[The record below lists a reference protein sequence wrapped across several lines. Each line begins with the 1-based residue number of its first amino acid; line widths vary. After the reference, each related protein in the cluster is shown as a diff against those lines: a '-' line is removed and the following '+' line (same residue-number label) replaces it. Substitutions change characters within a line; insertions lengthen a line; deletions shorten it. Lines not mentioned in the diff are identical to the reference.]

1 MTNYLYEKLY
11 MKKVVRLTESDLE
24 KVVRKIVE
32 ARLNEFRIAGGQNK
46 FYVLTPDD
54 ENYKKWVEERLAGR
68 TQKDKSVDAD
78 AYFADWVNQG
88 NRATA
93 MKEMY
98 SRMDQTSA
106 KVFDSMPESF
116 KAYCV
121 SFYMSKID
129 ELRKQFIVA
138 DNPTTIKQG
147 ATPGKVEEPGYS
159 FSSANAQMGDQ
170 FAFNEAVLSNSFKS
184 YINDVVAQAK
194 LAIENT
200 PNTRGVGELMSMTI
214 NASSSQ
220 IPNGVSKVTFPGKK
234 PTFCELT
241 EARAEAVKNYV
252 IKAFESIN
260 VKPSSTFKLNVNTKG
275 GNGDCTSGP
284 KWDGTEAGK
293 EPLKKFQRADIGF
306 DYAIRTDSTKT
317 SLPEDDITEVQ
328 TYMVTMGGR
337 TRRKLKLE
345 IRWPNIE
352 LKVGGGGGFTKK
364 PQLCDMY
371 KG

>member
-1 MTNYLYEKLY
+1 
-11 MKKVVRLTESDLE
+11 MKNVVRLTESDLE
-24 KVVRKIVE
+24 KVIRKLVE

-46 FYVLTPDD
+46 FYVLTPED
-54 ENYKKWVEERLAGR
+54 ENYKKWEQKILDGR
-68 TQKDKSVDAD
+68 EQKNKSLDTNT
-78 AYFADWVNQG
+78 YFADWVNQG
-88 NRATA
+88 NRKEALL
-93 MKEMY
+93 EMY
-98 SRMDQTSA
+98 KRMDETSA

-138 DNPTTIKQG
+138 DNPSTSKENE
-147 ATPGKVEEPGYS
+147 TPGKVTEPGFS
-159 FSSANAQMGDQ
+159 FTSANANMGDQ

-200 PNTRGVGELMSMTI
+200 PDSLGVGELMSMTI

-220 IPNGVSKVTFPGKK
+220 IPNGISKVTFPGKK

-241 EARAEAVKNYV
+241 EARSEAVKNYV
-252 IKAFESIN
+252 LKSFESIN
-260 VKPSSTFKLNVNTKG
+260 VKPSSTFKLNINTKG

-306 DYAIRTDSTKT
+306 DYAIRTQNEPGGKEGELSGLD
-317 SLPEDDITEVQ
+317 VQ
-328 TYMVTMGGR
+328 SYMVTMGGR
-337 TRRKLKLE
+337 TRRKLKLD
-345 IRWPNIE
+345 ISFPNID
-352 LKVGGGGGFTKK
+352 LKVGGGGSFTKK

>member
-1 MTNYLYEKLY
+1 
-11 MKKVVRLTESDLE
+11 MKKVVRLNESDLE
-24 KVVRKIVE
+24 KVIRKLVE
-32 ARLNEFRIAGGQNK
+32 ARLNEFRITGGQNK
-46 FYVLTPDD
+46 FYVLTPED
-54 ENYKKWVEERLAGR
+54 EKYKKWVQDRLDGR
-68 TQKDKSVDAD
+68 SQKNKSIDAD
-78 AYFADWVNQG
+78 AYFADWVNKG
-88 NRATA
+88 IRREALL
-93 MKEMY
+93 EMY
-98 SRMDQTSA
+98 KRMDETSA

-121 SFYMSKID
+121 NFYMSRID

-138 DNPTTIKQG
+138 DNPTTSKENE
-147 ATPGKVEEPGYS
+147 TPGKVTEPGFN
-159 FSSANAQMGDQ
+159 FSSANANMGDQ

-200 PNTRGVGELMSMTI
+200 PNSRGVGELMSMTI

-252 IKAFESIN
+252 LKSFESIN
-260 VKPSSTFKLNVNTKG
+260 VKPSSTFKLNINTKG

-306 DYAIRTDSTKT
+306 DYAIRTQNDLGGKEGELSG
-317 SLPEDDITEVQ
+317 LEVQ
-328 TYMVTMGGR
+328 SYMVTMGGR
-337 TRRKLKLE
+337 TRRKLNLD
-345 IRWPNIE
+345 ISFPNIDF
-352 LKVGGGGGFTKK
+352 KVGGGGSFTKK
-364 PQLCDMY
+364 PQLCDAY

>member
-1 MTNYLYEKLY
+1 
-11 MKKVVRLTESDLE
+11 
-24 KVVRKIVE
+24 
-32 ARLNEFRIAGGQNK
+32 
-46 FYVLTPDD
+46 
-54 ENYKKWVEERLAGR
+54 
-68 TQKDKSVDAD
+68 
-78 AYFADWVNQG
+78 
-88 NRATA
+88 
-93 MKEMY
+93 
-98 SRMDQTSA
+98 
-106 KVFDSMPESF
+106 
-116 KAYCV
+116 
-121 SFYMSKID
+121 
-129 ELRKQFIVA
+129 
-138 DNPTTIKQG
+138 
-147 ATPGKVEEPGYS
+147 
-159 FSSANAQMGDQ
+159 MGDQ

-200 PNTRGVGELMSMTI
+200 PGTRGVGELMSMTI

-306 DYAIRTDSTKT
+306 DYAIRTDSPKT
-317 SLPEDDITEVQ
+317 TLPEDDITEVQ

>member
-1 MTNYLYEKLY
+1 
-11 MKKVVRLTESDLE
+11 MKKVVRLNESDLE
-24 KVVRKIVE
+24 KVIRKLVE
-32 ARLNEFRIAGGQNK
+32 ARLNEFRITGGQNK
-46 FYVLTPDD
+46 FYVLTPED
-54 ENYKKWVEERLAGR
+54 EKYKKWEQKILDGR
-68 TQKDKSVDAD
+68 EQKNKSIDDDV
-78 AYFADWVNQG
+78 YFAEWVNKG
-88 NRATA
+88 NRYESLL
-93 MKEMY
+93 EMY
-98 SRMDQTSA
+98 KRMDETSA

-138 DNPTTIKQG
+138 DNPSTSKENQ
-147 ATPGKVEEPGYS
+147 TPGKVTEPGFN
-159 FSSANAQMGDQ
+159 FSSANANMGDQ

-200 PNTRGVGELMSMTI
+200 PNSRGVGELMSMTI

-220 IPNGVSKVTFPGKK
+220 IPNGISKVTFPGKK

-252 IKAFESIN
+252 LKSFESIN
-260 VKPSSTFKLNVNTKG
+260 VKPSSTFKLNINTKG
-275 GNGDCTSGP
+275 TNNDVECTSGP
-284 KWDGTEAGK
+284 KWDGTESGK

-306 DYAIRTDSTKT
+306 DYAIRTQNDPGGKEGELSG
-317 SLPEDDITEVQ
+317 LEVQ
-328 TYMVTMGGR
+328 SYMVTMGGR
-337 TRRKLKLE
+337 TRRKLKLD
-345 IRWPNIE
+345 ISFPNID
-352 LKVGGGGGFTKK
+352 LKVGGGGSFTKK

>member
-1 MTNYLYEKLY
+1 
-11 MKKVVRLTESDLE
+11 MKKVVRLNESDLE
-24 KVVRKIVE
+24 KVIRKLVE
-32 ARLNEFRIAGGQNK
+32 ARLNEFRIIGGKNK
-46 FYVLTPDD
+46 FYVLTPEDKQ
-54 ENYKKWVEERLAGR
+54 YKKWVQERLDGR
-68 TQKDKSVDAD
+68 DQKNKSIDTD
-78 AYFADWVNQG
+78 AYFADWVNKG
-88 NRATA
+88 NRYTA
-93 MKEMY
+93 LIEMY
-98 SRMDQTSA
+98 KLMDETSS

-121 SFYMSKID
+121 SFYSGRVD

-138 DNPTTIKQG
+138 DNPTTSKENQ
-147 ATPGKVEEPGYS
+147 TPGKVTEPGYS
-159 FSSANAQMGDQ
+159 FTSANANMGDQ

-200 PNTRGVGELMSMTI
+200 PNSRGVGELMSMTI

-252 IKAFESIN
+252 LKSFESIN
-260 VKPSSTFKLNVNTKG
+260 VKPSSTFKLNINTKG
-275 GNGDCTSGP
+275 GNSEPKCTSGP

-306 DYAIRTDSTKT
+306 DYAIRTQNEPDGKEGELSG
-317 SLPEDDITEVQ
+317 LEVQ
-328 TYMVTMGGR
+328 SYMVTMGGR
-337 TRRKLKLE
+337 TRRKLKLD
-345 IRWPNIE
+345 ISFPNID
-352 LKVGGGGGFTKK
+352 LKVGGGGSFTKK

>member
-1 MTNYLYEKLY
+1 

-54 ENYKKWVEERLAGR
+54 ENYKKWVQDRLDGR
-68 TQKDKSVDAD
+68 DQKNKSVDAD

-121 SFYMSKID
+121 SFYMSNID

-200 PNTRGVGELMSMTI
+200 PGTRGVGELMSMTI

-234 PTFCELT
+234 PTFCQLT

-275 GNGDCTSGP
+275 TNDDDCTSGP

-306 DYAIRTDSTKT
+306 DYAIRTQTEPGGKEGESQN
-317 SLPEDDITEVQ
+317 LEVQ